1 MLVLL
6 NTVVVKLPDVARLP
20 PGLEPLIGATP
31 AGVLKAGA
39 ELYAKH
45 PRLEYDRPDIAE
57 WYCSLLAAKVPGVGG
72 VLFEKIGE
80 RYVGRLAEAPFPLLA
95 RLYKMQRDG
104 FSIVEEANQT
114 VWYPAKRVLAAAGAR

>member
-6 NTVVVKLPDVARLP
+6 NTVVVKLPSVARLP
-20 PGLEPLIGATP
+20 PGLEPLKSATP

-45 PRLEYDRPDIAE
+45 PRLEYERPDIAE
-57 WYCSLLAAKVPGVGG
+57 WYCSLLAAKIPGVGG
-72 VLFEKIGE
+72 VLFEKVGD
-80 RYVGRLAEAPFPLLA
+80 RYVGRLAEVPFPLLA

-104 FSIVEEANQT
+104 LPVEEEARRT
-114 VWYPAKRVLAAAGAR
+114 VWFQAKAVLAAASAR